1 MEPNVSVAQ
10 DPAESSRTMMPR
22 EAAWLAWQAMDLSDD
37 IVLLLESDGAGAT
50 FDAVIIAA
58 NGAFRRASGFTDDQ
72 IVGVQ
77 AAGLFPDQVQ
87 SKVSPRAEMLCS
99 RAGGGT
105 FMLGYHLMPVPE
117 WIPGRFCHVLLGR
130 DITAQLEARRMADSV
145 QRLLA
150 KVFMSVDEAVVI
162 INAAGRIL
170 MTNPRIDHLLGY
182 LHNEL
187 VGRFSL
193 DLVAPEVRAPI
204 ADTIKRQM
212 ELGTD
217 QTYVAPL
224 LKADGSQVLTSI
236 TSVIVS
242 TEDTKRFRILTL
254 RAHAGAPG
262 RMRSETA
269 SRIKLVGL
277 DEVRAA
283 MGERWHAVAERAMAT
298 AEAVIKRRLGN
309 QDSYSRVDDTSFLMC
324 FGALSERDAS
334 FRAAVIG
341 REIRDRLIGQGND
354 PDAAF
359 VQSIAAEVRFPD
371 NGETAESA
379 RTILL
384 DGLDAQLERL
394 EREARQTL
402 RSALSG
408 VAGELRRISGTRTNE
423 TLAMQVGFPQDL
435 ERAIVTAL
443 AALPPEET
451 KAFDQDGLLLGLAM
465 REVLASMARG
475 DATPVLVNVRFDVFA
490 SRQATERYLATCL
503 RIDPR
508 VASRLILLLAS
519 LPEGLPKTRQ
529 LECINRLRPFC
540 RGIGYHVVELA
551 SLATIDLSFSGTPI
565 VSLPARA
572 LVDEEPEKLRILL
585 SSLHARRAKVLIRGV
600 ASEKDAS
607 WFRLFG
613 ADMIG
618 MRRLAS

>member
-1 MEPNVSVAQ
+1 
-10 DPAESSRTMMPR
+10 
-22 EAAWLAWQAMDLSDD
+22 
-37 IVLLLESDGAGAT
+37 
-50 FDAVIIAA
+50 
-58 NGAFRRASGFTDDQ
+58 
-72 IVGVQ
+72 
-77 AAGLFPDQVQ
+77 
-87 SKVSPRAEMLCS
+87 
-99 RAGGGT
+99 
-105 FMLGYHLMPVPE
+105 
-117 WIPGRFCHVLLGR
+117 
-130 DITAQLEARRMADSV
+130 
-145 QRLLA
+145 
-150 KVFMSVDEAVVI
+150 
-162 INAAGRIL
+162 
-170 MTNPRIDHLLGY
+170 
-182 LHNEL
+182 
-187 VGRFSL
+187 
-193 DLVAPEVRAPI
+193 
-204 ADTIKRQM
+204 
-212 ELGTD
+212 
-217 QTYVAPL
+217 
-224 LKADGSQVLTSI
+224 
-236 TSVIVS
+236 
-242 TEDTKRFRILTL
+242 
-254 RAHAGAPG
+254 
-262 RMRSETA
+262 
-269 SRIKLVGL
+269 
-277 DEVRAA
+277 
-283 MGERWHAVAERAMAT
+283 
-298 AEAVIKRRLGN
+298 
-309 QDSYSRVDDTSFLMC
+309 
-324 FGALSERDAS
+324 
-334 FRAAVIG
+334 
-341 REIRDRLIGQGND
+341 
-354 PDAAF
+354 
-359 VQSIAAEVRFPD
+359 
-371 NGETAESA
+371 
-379 RTILL
+379 
-384 DGLDAQLERL
+384 LDAQLERL